1 MKDITPFVKNYRA
14 LASRLWNEWV
24 RGHGGFLSE
33 WDDCDEAED
42 RCVELF
48 RREVLDPVD
57 PTLPDKT
64 PEYMASKDPNPRLA
78 VVPAGGARVQIGG
91 LDGRQDPVFDRL
103 DPALVPRTAF
113 LFVTLFDFEIRGER
127 TFDYC
132 WTRIADCPDAS
143 LVGRSALIPFEF
155 CTFAAMDEGDT
166 PQDAGVVNGIN
177 SVPYLVGGGIGL
189 LILILLV
196 RPAGLFG
203 VDVQEKA

>member
-1 MKDITPFVKNYRA
+1 MKDITPFVKNYRE
-14 LASRLWNEWV
+14 LASRLWNERV

-48 RREVLDPVD
+48 RREVIDPVD

-91 LDGRQDPVFDRL
+91 LDGRQDPVSDRL

-166 PQDAGVVNGIN
+166 PPRAIDHSALH
-177 SVPYLVGGGIGL
+177 PH
-189 LILILLV
+189 
-196 RPAGLFG
+196 PATPPFII
-203 VDVQEKA
+203 QH

>member
-14 LASRLWNEWV
+14 LASRLWNERV
-24 RGHGGFLSE
+24 REHGGFLSE

-78 VVPAGGARVQIGG
+78 VVPTDGAGVQIGG
-91 LDGRQDPVFDRL
+91 LGGNQNPVYDGL
-103 DPALVPRTAF
+103 DPALVPQTAF

-132 WTRIADCPDAS
+132 WTRIAGCPDAS
-143 LVGRSALIPFEF
+143 FIGLSALIPFES
-155 CTFAAMDEGDT
+155 CTFVAMDEGDT
-166 PQDAGVVNGIN
+166 PPRG
-177 SVPYLVGGGIGL
+177 
-189 LILILLV
+189 
-196 RPAGLFG
+196 
-203 VDVQEKA
+203 EKGDETHAENAESAEP

>member
-14 LASRLWNEWV
+14 LASRLWNERV

-78 VVPAGGARVQIGG
+78 VVPAGGVRVQIGG
-91 LDGRQDPVFDRL
+91 LDGRQDPAPDRF

-143 LVGRSALIPFEF
+143 LVGLSALIPFES
-155 CTFAAMDEGDT
+155 CTFVAMDEGDT
-166 PQDAGVVNGIN
+166 RPQLAW
-177 SVPYLVGGGIGL
+177 
-189 LILILLV
+189 
-196 RPAGLFG
+196 RPPAMPC
-203 VDVQEKA
+203 KAAPLPVAR